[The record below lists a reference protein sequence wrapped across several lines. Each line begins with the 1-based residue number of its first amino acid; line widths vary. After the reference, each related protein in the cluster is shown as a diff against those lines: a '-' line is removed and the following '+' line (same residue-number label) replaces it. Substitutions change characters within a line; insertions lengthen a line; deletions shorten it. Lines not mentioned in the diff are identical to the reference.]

1 MDFDTRLAAYA
12 VIVDTADRVLLVLGN
27 EEETPTWALP
37 GGGVELDETVASG
50 LVRELREET
59 GFDVEP
65 GLLLGVDT
73 EVVAAADRMLDR
85 GRPLKHVRV
94 VHEATIVGGQLTHE
108 VDGTT
113 DEARW
118 IPLSQVDALPRLGH
132 VDVALAW
139 WREYWGA

>member
-12 VIVDTADRVLLVLGN
+12 VIVDTHDRVLLVLGN
-27 EEETPTWALP
+27 EDDLWALP
-37 GGGVELDETVASG
+37 GGGVDLDETAAAG

-59 GFDVEP
+59 GYDVEP
-65 GLLLGVDT
+65 GILLGVDT
-73 EVVAAADRMLDR
+73 EVVTGADRLVDR
-85 GRPLKHVRV
+85 SRPLKHVRV
-94 VHEATIVGGQLTHE
+94 VHEATIVAGKLTHE

-118 IPLSQVDALPRLGH
+118 VPLSQVDTLPRLGH
-132 VDVALAW
+132 VDTALAW